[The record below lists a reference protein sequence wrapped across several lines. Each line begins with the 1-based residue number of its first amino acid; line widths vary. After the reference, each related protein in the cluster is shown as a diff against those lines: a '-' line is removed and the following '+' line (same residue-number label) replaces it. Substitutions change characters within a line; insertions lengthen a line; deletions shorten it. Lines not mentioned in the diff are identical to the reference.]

1 MEDRAFGELLSLAQ
15 SITDPRRHNRIH
27 NLAEVIMMATL
38 AVLGGAEGWVDVHD
52 FVEDE
57 EAWFRTFLKLSGG
70 IPSHD
75 TFGRIFARLV
85 PSEVERFV
93 IGWTGVLRERS
104 KGRLL
109 NIDGKG
115 LRRSFKRGW
124 DKSGMDHL
132 VSAFMGE
139 NRLVLAQTNT
149 PGKGHELAAIRQLL
163 NTVDV
168 QDAVVTIDA
177 LGCQHD
183 VAATIIEKKA
193 DYVLSL
199 KGNQSTLQTK
209 VKVLLDEA
217 ILLKFKGM
225 RFDFYE
231 KTESGHG
238 RIETRKV
245 WCTDEVHH
253 LQGIGQWKGL
263 KSVAVVESR
272 RKVAGQA
279 KEGLGDGTT
288 IERRYY
294 ISSLPGNDAKLM
306 ARCIRGHWGV
316 ENGLHWIL
324 DVAFREDE
332 CRIRTGHAA
341 ENFSRLRRFAMN
353 QYNKEKTR
361 KDRSL
366 RRKRKLCARNMPYLL
381 KTLLA

>member
-1 MEDRAFGELLSLAQ
+1 MEDRAFVDLLSLAQ
-15 SITDPRRHNRIH
+15 SVADPRRHNRIH
-27 NLAEVIMMATL
+27 NLAEMIVMAIL
-38 AVLGGAEGWVDVHD
+38 AVLGSAEGWVDVHD

-57 EAWFRTFLKLSGG
+57 EPWFRTFLKLSGG

-85 PSEVERFV
+85 PSELERLV
-93 IGWTGVLRERS
+93 IGWTDTLREQS
-104 KGRLL
+104 QGRLL
-109 NIDGKG
+109 SIDGKS
-115 LRRSFKRGW
+115 LRQSFMHGW
-124 DKSGMDHL
+124 DKSGMAHL
-132 VSAFMGE
+132 VSVFMSE
-139 NRLVLAQTNT
+139 NRLILAQCNT
-149 PGKGHELAAIRQLL
+149 PGKGHELAAIRSLL
-163 NTVDV
+163 QTVDIHN
-168 QDAVVTIDA
+168 AVVTIDA

-253 LQGIGQWKGL
+253 LKAIGQWKGL
-263 KSVAVVESR
+263 KSVGVVETR
-272 RKVAGQA
+272 RKVSGKAQ
-279 KEGLGDGTT
+279 EGSGDGTT

-294 ISSLPGNDAKLM
+294 ISSLPGCDAQRM
-306 ARCIRGHWGV
+306 AQCIRGHWGV

-324 DVAFREDE
+324 DVVFREDE
-332 CRIRTGHAA
+332 CRIRKGYAA
-341 ENFSRLRRFAMN
+341 ENFSRLRRLALN
-353 QYNKEKTR
+353 QHNKEKS
-361 KDRSL
+361 KKGWSL
-366 RRKRKLCARNMPYLL
+366 RRKRKRCARNPQYLL